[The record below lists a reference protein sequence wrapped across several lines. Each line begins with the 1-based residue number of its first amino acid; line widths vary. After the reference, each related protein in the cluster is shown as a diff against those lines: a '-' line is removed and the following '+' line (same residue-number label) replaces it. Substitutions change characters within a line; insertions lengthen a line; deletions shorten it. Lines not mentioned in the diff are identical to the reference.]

1 MKYLCFL
8 LIGVLIACSNNAS
21 EIENGFTS
29 DGLGGGL
36 GALYYRDGDKASTK
50 SYASFETNLEEE
62 IPIIT
67 QKVVPTVVGEDQK
80 IIKTAGLRFETQD
93 LDGTHKNI
101 LDITK
106 ALDGFISSDNAGKNY
121 SEHFRN
127 ITIRIPS
134 ENFQT
139 FIDDVSKGVDYFD
152 RKDIS
157 RKDVSEEFVDL
168 NARLKAK
175 RELEKRYL
183 ELLKQAK
190 NVKEMLDI
198 ERELSKIREE
208 IEAKEGRLN
217 YLKDKVS
224 LSTIS
229 IEFYKYTNETGV
241 TVSYGQKM
249 KNALSGGWD
258 GISVFFIGLLYLWP
272 LFLILIIIILWLRRW
287 MKRRKKRKIKKNDS

>member
-8 LIGVLIACSNNAS
+8 FLGILLACSDAVPEAS
-21 EIENGFTS
+21 ESYGILDANLAGFTTLNYS
-29 DGLGGGL
+29 NGL
-36 GALYYRDGDKASTK
+36 D
-50 SYASFETNLEEE
+50 LEEA
-62 IPIIT
+62 IPITT
-67 QKVVPTVVGEDQK
+67 QQNTTPPLEEDQK
-80 IIKTAGLRFETQD
+80 VIKTAGLRFETQD

-101 LDITK
+101 LSITK
-106 ALDGFISSDNAGKNY
+106 ALKGFVSTDNSGKNY
-121 SEHFRN
+121 NEHFRN
-127 ITIRIPS
+127 ITVRVPS

-139 FIDDVSKGVDYFD
+139 FIDDVSKGVGYFD

-175 RELEKRYL
+175 RELERRYL
-183 ELLKQAK
+183 ELLKQAR
-190 NVKEMLDI
+190 NVEEMLDI

-229 IEFYKYTNETGV
+229 IQFYKYTNETGV

-272 LFLILIIIILWLRRW
+272 LFLLLIIIILLLRRW
-287 MKRRKKRKIKKNDS
+287 MKRRKKRKAKKTD

>member
-8 LIGVLIACSNNAS
+8 LFGVLIACSDNTA
-21 EIENGFTS
+21 EIRNGFTS
-29 DGLGGGL
+29 SDLGGGISGL
-36 GALYYRDGDKASTK
+36 LYANESEVD
-50 SYASFETNLEEE
+50 ETTITRQNKVEPRSIDEEN
-62 IPIIT
+62 
-67 QKVVPTVVGEDQK
+67 QK
-80 IIKTAGLRFETQD
+80 IIKTASLRFETQN

-101 LDITK
+101 LDITE
-106 ALDGFISSDNAGKNY
+106 ALKGFVSTDNSGKNY

-127 ITIRIPS
+127 ITVRVPS

-139 FIDDVSKGVDYFD
+139 FIDDVSKGVNYFD

-224 LSTIS
+224 LSTVS
-229 IEFYKYTNETGV
+229 IQFYNYTNETRV

-258 GISVFFIGLLYLWP
+258 GISVFFIGLLFLWP

-287 MKRRKKRKIKKNDS
+287 MKRRKKRKEKKTDS

>member
-8 LIGVLIACSNNAS
+8 LVVILAGCSGGPPETS
-21 EIENGFTS
+21 ESYGIVNS
-29 DGLGGGL
+29 DLGGGL
-36 GALYYRDGDKASTK
+36 AAFNYSEDY
-50 SYASFETNLEEE
+50 EEVE
-62 IPIIT
+62 DPIIAR
-67 QKVVPTVVGEDQK
+67 QKISADRLRDISSEIDNDPK
-80 IIKTAGLRFETQD
+80 IIKTASLRFETQD
-93 LDGTHKNI
+93 IDGTHQNI

-106 ALDGFISSDNAGKNY
+106 ALKGFVSTDNSGKNY

-127 ITIRIPS
+127 ITIRVPS

-139 FIDDVSKGVDYFD
+139 FIDDVSKGVSYFD

-157 RKDVSEEFVDL
+157 RRDVSEEFVDI

-183 ELLKQAK
+183 ELLKQAR
-190 NVKEMLDI
+190 NVEEMLGI

-224 LSTIS
+224 LSTVNIQ
-229 IEFYKYTNETGV
+229 IYKYTNETGV

-258 GISVFFIGLLYLWP
+258 GISVFFIGVLYLWP
-272 LFLILIIIILWLRRW
+272 LFLILIIIILWMRRW
-287 MKRRKKRKIKKNDS
+287 MKRRKKRKAKKTE